1 MNNYKLKEIKVTEFD
16 PYRED
21 LLDRKKTGDI
31 LLQLIQTSSKGF
43 VMALNGKW
51 GSGKTTFVN
60 MWHQQMK
67 DEGYKTIYYNVWE
80 NDYISDPLIGLIAEF
95 NEQTQVPGEKT
106 LTDFLK
112 KASIVG
118 FSMIP
123 ALAGSIAKTYL
134 GADIEKVVTDASK
147 EVKNILG
154 ESVNN
159 YVEQQKHIKS
169 FRKALIEY
177 AEQVSPDKLIIFI
190 IDELDRCKP
199 DFAVKTLERIKHLFS
214 VENIV
219 FVLVID
225 RVQLGNSIKG
235 YYGSD
240 LIDADDYLRRFID
253 VPYDLPFRP
262 SKNLIKNVFER
273 FGLDKIIL
281 AEEEQGEE
289 KYESLQEFVTMMFQT
304 KQLTIRQLEK
314 WILHTRLIINNEFIK
329 EYVSYKT
336 IAFIVYLY
344 YFDSYFYNS
353 LLINDSN
360 DSSANDLF
368 NRLVQYFHYYQT
380 GVVKDPSHNEVY
392 DVIFEILKMSGI
404 ESESIIDQK
413 GKIMLPSNI
422 LEVDEAVVLDS
433 FNKIKDKEIAPMGA
447 INYSICEYNCL
458 NE

>member
-1 MNNYKLKEIKVTEFD
+1 MNNYRLKEIEANESN

-21 LLDRKKTGDI
+21 LLDRENTGNI
-31 LLQLIQTSSKGF
+31 LLQLIQTSYKGF

-60 MWHQQMK
+60 MWQKQMK
-67 DEGYKTIYYNVWE
+67 NEGYETIYYNVWE

-95 NEQTQVPGEKT
+95 NEQTKTPGKKQ
-106 LTDFLK
+106 LTAFLK
-112 KASIVG
+112 KASKVG

-134 GADIEKVVTDASK
+134 GADIEKAVTDAS
-147 EVKNILG
+147 EQVKNILD
-154 ESVNN
+154 ESVKD
-159 YVEQQKHIKS
+159 YIDQQKNVKG
-169 FRKALIEY
+169 FRSALTEY
-177 AEQVSPDKLIIFI
+177 AQQVSPDKHIIFI

-225 RVQLGNSIKG
+225 RIQLGNSIKG

-253 VPYDLPFRP
+253 VTYDLPFRP

-273 FGLDKIIL
+273 FGLDKIIF
-281 AEEEQGEE
+281 AEAEQGEE
-289 KYESLQEFVTMMFQT
+289 KYDSLLEFVTMMFQT

-314 WILHTRLIINNEFIK
+314 WILHTRLIINNEYIK

-344 YFDSYFYNS
+344 YFDLILYNS
-353 LLINDSN
+353 LLINDL
-360 DSSANDLF
+360 SANELF
-368 NRLVQYFHYYQT
+368 NRLISYFNYYQT

-404 ESESIIDQK
+404 ESESIFDPN
-413 GKIMLPSNI
+413 GKIMLPSSI
-422 LEVDEAVVLDS
+422 LEIDEAVVLEA
-433 FNKIKDKEIAPMGA
+433 FNKIKDKDIATMGA
-447 INYSICEYNCL
+447 INYTICEFNCL
-458 NE
+458 DE